1 MYSGKARI
9 SVVVPRLAGLAVALA
24 LSAAPVAAQTLEET
38 LARAYETNPSLQASR
53 AQLRATDNTV
63 SEALAGW
70 RPTVTLNASAG
81 KRSVDQNGDTDSEVR
96 TPKNGSLLVEQNL
109 FSGFGTQ
116 YGTRRAEYNVH
127 ADRARLL
134 ATEQDVLLAAATA
147 YMDVLRDQ
155 AVLELNTNNERVL
168 QRQREAA
175 NDRFQVGE
183 VTRTDVAQAESRL
196 SRANADRIR
205 AEGDLISS
213 RARYRSTVGEM
224 PGRLRPTTPLGGL
237 PANEDS
243 VLSLARNNAPDV
255 AVARFTEQAAQAT
268 VGVVTSERYPELDLE
283 AEVGRTDQATSRFSR
298 TDSASII
305 AVVRVPLYQG
315 GAVSARVREA
325 KEIASQRRQEL
336 DLAVRSAV
344 QEGTSA
350 WEALQTARAQIKAFS
365 EEVRAAEIALEGVR
379 QEAAVGSRTVLDVL
393 DAEQELLDARVSLV
407 QAQRDEVVASFS
419 LRAAV
424 GELTARNLNLPV
436 QGYDYEEHYKAV
448 RGKFWGT
455 SIEGE

>member
-1 MYSGKARI
+1 
-9 SVVVPRLAGLAVALA
+9 
-24 LSAAPVAAQTLEET
+24 
-38 LARAYETNPSLQASR
+38 
-53 AQLRATDNTV
+53 
-63 SEALAGW
+63 
-70 RPTVTLNASAG
+70 
-81 KRSVDQNGDTDSEVR
+81 
-96 TPKNGSLLVEQNL
+96 
-109 FSGFGTQ
+109 
-116 YGTRRAEYNVH
+116 
-127 ADRARLL
+127 
-134 ATEQDVLLAAATA
+134 
-147 YMDVLRDQ
+147 MDVLRDQ

-344 QEGTSA
+344 QQGTSA